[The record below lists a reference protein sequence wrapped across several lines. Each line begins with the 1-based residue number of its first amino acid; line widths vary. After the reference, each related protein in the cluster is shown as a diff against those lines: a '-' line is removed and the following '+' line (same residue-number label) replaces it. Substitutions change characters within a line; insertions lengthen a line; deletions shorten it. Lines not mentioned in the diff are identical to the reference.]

1 LLQCRLYLQSD
12 SLSVSSYPQIES
24 LELLHQLVRQLERQR
39 SIGLSLLTQSI
50 CNQIS
55 LPRMILYV

>member
-1 LLQCRLYLQSD
+1 LLQSRLYLQSD
-12 SLSVSSYPQIES
+12 SLSVSSYSQIES
-24 LELLHQLVRQLERQR
+24 LELLHQLVRQLERQ
-39 SIGLSLLTQSI
+39 SCIGLSLPTQSI